1 MNDTTD
7 IEREDELFYSFGE
20 QDVQVTEKTGLPAI
34 VVKYTEDA
42 VKASN
47 YNYIPSS
54 LSFFVILGQICKDMI
69 AIPSGVNID
78 DSRIQFA
85 WLQTSGTGKS
95 TLTNWYIPII
105 REAFERVNTQ
115 YGTQMNI
122 FETTDYTDAALIGSY
137 ERRTEEVVDET
148 VTSNSFLPSGVG
160 SFYNQ
165 RPVYPGQRNIHE
177 GFGTADVSST
187 FEPPERTGIM
197 ENLKNKLSGFTTP
210 TLEFLKKIGGGKR
223 SAENQAFYDAVTGG
237 KSLAS
242 NAYATGDYKG
252 NQYGIYNSPSGLK
265 VGSDII
271 GWGEGY
277 EKNFDSRFGS
287 KSLEEMEQK
296 KIDWAMNRL
305 QNKKAI
311 SQRLGDVLTARG
323 LIGGDQRPDRTI
335 TDTVTDRVTDVVQ
348 PGKGGEP
355 SRPAYTG
362 PKTFSYDPGLA
373 RAMGGQRATKSG
385 GFTDPGRGSY
395 GPHSRAEGGRI
406 GYQEGE
412 LVEDE
417 YMAEA
422 TPGGM
427 MEENIEEVQGEPSRE
442 QLEAIA
448 LEIFRLPLEELNEE
462 QLNVVYQA
470 AMEQEPAEE
479 EVQFAA
485 QEGPGE
491 GIASLV

>member
-1 MNDTTD
+1 MAEWYDNRNMGSAFPLMDYGANQLASYANNALPNTQNNSGLEWWMNADRGRYPSPMMPGMLD
-7 IEREDELFYSFGE
+7 
-20 QDVQVTEKTGLPAI
+20 QTGQMG
-34 VVKYTEDA
+34 
-42 VKASN
+42 ASN
-47 YNYIPSS
+47 YRAPEITQPRVPEWISDPNRPAMPQDEGWVDKTWTGI
-54 LSFFVILGQICKDMI
+54 K
-69 AIPSGVNID
+69 N
-78 DSRIQFA
+78 
-85 WLQTSGTGKS
+85 TGK
-95 TLTNWYIPII
+95 
-105 REAFERVNTQ
+105 
-115 YGTQMNI
+115 
-122 FETTDYTDAALIGSY
+122 
-137 ERRTEEVVDET
+137 
-148 VTSNSFLPSGVG
+148 
-160 SFYNQ
+160 
-165 RPVYPGQRNIHE
+165 
-177 GFGTADVSST
+177 
-187 FEPPERTGIM
+187 
-197 ENLKNKLSGFTTP
+197 KFTTP
-210 TLEFLKKIGGGKR
+210 MLAMMKLIAGER
-223 SAENQAFYDAVTGG
+223 SPEKQAAYDAITGG
-237 KSLAS
+237 KSIKPWQ
-242 NAYATGDYKG
+242 TGTYKG
-252 NQYGIYNSPSGLK
+252 NQYGLYNSPSGLK
-265 VGSDII
+265 VSSDVL

-287 KSLEEMEQK
+287 KSLQEMEQK

-311 SQRLGDVLTARG
+311 SQRLRDVLTARG

-427 MEENIEEVQGEPSRE
+427 MEENIEEVQGEPTRE

-470 AMEQEPAEE
+470 AMEQEPSEE